1 MVDALHDETVMMDEL
16 RERPRVSSIISQDRV
31 IEAFME
37 TSAEVMLIY
46 TFILSLFAGVI
57 AFGVVYN
64 SARIA
69 LSERD
74 RELASLRVLGFTRDE
89 IAYIL
94 LGELVVLTLLSIPIG
109 FLLGALAASGVADAV
124 ATDLYTI
131 PLVLSRQ
138 TFSLAALVVI
148 ISAAISAGL
157 IRRQLNRLDLIG
169 VLKTRE

>member
-64 SARIA
+64 SARIS
-69 LSERD
+69 LSERA
-74 RELASLRVLGFTRDE
+74 RELATLRVMGFTQGR
-89 IAYIL
+89 
-94 LGELVVLTLLSIPIG
+94 
-109 FLLGALAASGVADAV
+109 
-124 ATDLYTI
+124 
-131 PLVLSRQ
+131 
-138 TFSLAALVVI
+138 
-148 ISAAISAGL
+148 SAACL
-157 IRRQLNRLDLIG
+157 
-169 VLKTRE
+169 

>member
-1 MVDALHDETVMMDEL
+1 MMDAL
-16 RERPRVSSIISQDRV
+16 RERPRVASIISQDRV
-31 IEAFME
+31 IDAFME

-74 RELASLRVLGFTRDE
+74 RELASLRVLGFTRGE

-94 LGELVVLTLLSIPIG
+94 LGELVVLTMLSIPIG
-109 FLLGALAASGVADAV
+109 LLLGANGQC
-124 ATDLYTI
+124 
-131 PLVLSRQ
+131 SR
-138 TFSLAALVVI
+138 V
-148 ISAAISAGL
+148 
-157 IRRQLNRLDLIG
+157 
-169 VLKTRE
+169 